1 MRAADAYGAARG
13 ISRARL
19 STLLFN
25 SGHKLDQ
32 VFNGRDVTT
41 GTWERVM
48 AWLHDNW
55 PEGEPWPPG
64 VTKPAKGGG
73 Q

>member
-1 MRAADAYGAARG
+1 MRAADAYGNARG

-32 VFNGRDVTT
+32 VFGGADVTT
-41 GTWERVM
+41 GTFERVM
-48 AWLHDNW
+48 LWLHENW
-55 PEGEPWPPG
+55 PQGAAWPKGVNRPEGP
-64 VTKPAKGGG
+64 VT
-73 Q
+73 